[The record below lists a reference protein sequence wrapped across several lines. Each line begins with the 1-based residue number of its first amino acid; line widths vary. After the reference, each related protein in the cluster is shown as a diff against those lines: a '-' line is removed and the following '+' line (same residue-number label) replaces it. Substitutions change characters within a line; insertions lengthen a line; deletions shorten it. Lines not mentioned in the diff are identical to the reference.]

1 MKHDAVTPGPH
12 PVEYWYNTTTG
23 KVEEGQQS
31 PVTQLWGPY
40 ATYEEAA
47 HAMVLFLTKD
57 YQLTLPPLRTTKA
70 HPPLI
75 EGIVLKALKYI
86 HKENR
91 NENKTEKEKEKQI
104 TKKTKS

>member
-47 HAMVLFLTKD
+47 RAMET
-57 YQLTLPPLRTTKA
+57 A
-70 HPPLI
+70 
-75 EGIVLKALKYI
+75 AA
-86 HKENR
+86 R
-91 NENKTEKEKEKQI
+91 NEAWDGDNA
-104 TKKTKS
+104 